1 MLYMDYTWDLS
12 KDRIILDE
20 ELDIDKLG
28 WKSGDLFKVVNINGR
43 AQLIK
48 IDPLEK
54 FVRGHGPAVLGMVN
68 EEDNTVHFVNALT
81 PQDTFNLLKR
91 R

>member
-1 MLYMDYTWDLS
+1 MDYTWDLS

-81 PQDTFNLLKR
+81 PQDTFDLLKR